1 MKRAREWLA
10 QLKAYLEVNR
20 KFVKAYLEEH
30 LPEIRLIEPEGT
42 YLLWLDFKALHL
54 NEKELEHLIVDKAH
68 LWLDSGAMFGPDGEG
83 FERINIACPRATVEK
98 ALKQLEAAIRG

>member
-1 MKRAREWLA
+1 MGLVACQAAYEEGAEWLA
-10 QLKAYLEVNR
+10 QLKAYLEENR
-20 KFVKAYLEEH
+20 KFVKAYLEEY
-30 LPEIRLIEPEGT
+30 LPEICLIEPEGT
-42 YLLWLDFKALHL
+42 YL
-54 NEKELEHLIVDKAH
+54 